1 MKCYNPP
8 SKKFYVSVDVN
19 FNEQE
24 SYFTTPYLQ
33 GESSIMEDE
42 DKEDRDFLLDL
53 LSLLVSKQVSC
64 SLVPNHMSKPVPEI
78 PQEKTDS

>member
-1 MKCYNPP
+1 
-8 SKKFYVSVDVN
+8 
-19 FNEQE
+19 
-24 SYFTTPYLQ
+24 
-33 GESSIMEDE
+33 MEDE

-53 LSLLVSKQVSC
+53 LSLLVSKPVSC